1 MMSKKSSRIA
11 VLFLV
16 VALYG
21 LCSAAVTMKVADN
34 QPLPSF
40 ERNSVTY
47 ISLTKFCETAGWSW
61 TWDIVAQ
68 KLTCSWQKHKIVF
81 SQDIPFYSIDD
92 SVMQIPVPPMRHY
105 ESLYLPAKLIP
116 QIFNDLLKDPVEWL
130 QNEKQFISANLSA
143 AVPKSATMEAV
154 AATPT
159 YKSESAVPKPASVKP
174 AAPVDTVHAAKVAPV
189 DTVHAAKAAPVDTVH
204 AAKVAPVD
212 TVHAAKA
219 APVGTVHA
227 AKAVPV
233 DTVHAAKNAPVDTP
247 ATIDMPEETDT
258 LPLTYHKSEWEDLSA
273 VHNKSSSA
281 PTPSNSQ
288 PTHSSAVPMIK
299 TIVIDPGHGGKD
311 PGAIGNNGT
320 REKDIVLA
328 IGLKLYAL
336 IKKHPELQV
345 YMTRSN
351 DTFIPLV
358 GRTRFANEKKADVF
372 ISIHANSI
380 RGTMKKKEEAK
391 GYKIYF
397 LSQAKNEEDKLAA
410 MQENEVI
417 RLEDHSQHKYDNL
430 ENILIDMA
438 GNEYLRESQDLS
450 IMMDRVFSQSLTT
463 IGKLH
468 RGIGQANFWVLN
480 GAYMPSLL
488 VETGFISNP
497 DEELTLQ
504 SESFQDSMAAALC
517 DAVLKFKQK
526 IEAAR

>member
-1 MMSKKSSRIA
+1 MTSHKSSRIA

-16 VALYG
+16 VAVYG

-68 KLTCSWQKHKIVF
+68 KLTCTWQKHKIVF

-92 SVMQIPVPPMRHY
+92 SIMQLPVPPIRHY

-116 QIFNDLLKDPVEWL
+116 PIFNDLLKDPVEWL

-143 AVPKSATMEAV
+143 AVPKSATMEAI
-154 AATPT
+154 ASTQA
-159 YKSESAVPKPASVKP
+159 YKSDSATKPAPVKP
-174 AAPVDTVHAAKVAPV
+174 DASAASADTLSVAK
-189 DTVHAAKAAPVDTVH
+189 T
-204 AAKVAPVD
+204 
-212 TVHAAKA
+212 
-219 APVGTVHA
+219 
-227 AKAVPV
+227 VPV
-233 DTVHAAKNAPVDTP
+233 DTVHTVKTVSVDTP
-247 ATIDMPEETDT
+247 ALIDTPQEIDTIP
-258 LPLTYHKSEWEDLSA
+258 PTYHNSQWEDLSA
-273 VHNKSSSA
+273 EHNKSSSA
-281 PTPSNSQ
+281 PIQSGSEPVG
-288 PTHSSAVPMIK
+288 SSAVPMIK

-311 PGAIGNNGT
+311 PGAIGTKGT
-320 REKDIVLA
+320 QEKDIVLA

-358 GRTRFANEKKADVF
+358 GRTRFANDKKADIF

-380 RGTMKKKEEAK
+380 RGSMKKKEEAK

-417 RLEDHSQHKYDNL
+417 RLEDHSQHNYDNL
-430 ENILIDMA
+430 ENILINMA

-463 IGKLH
+463 IGKQH

-504 SESFQDSMAAALC
+504 SESFQDSIMLFQSIVKTPEGFTF
-517 DAVLKFKQK
+517 DNHV
-526 IEAAR
+526 

>member
-1 MMSKKSSRIA
+1 MMSQKSSRIT
-11 VLFLV
+11 VLFFV

-34 QPLPSF
+34 QPIPSF

-68 KLTCSWQKHKIVF
+68 KLTCTWQKHTIVF
-81 SQDIPFYSIDD
+81 SQDIPFYTIDD
-92 SVMQIPVPPMRHY
+92 SVMQLPVPPMRHY

-116 QIFNDLLKDPVEWL
+116 PIFNDLLKDPVEWL

-154 AATPT
+154 AATPAFKT
-159 YKSESAVPKPASVKP
+159 DSAAPKPATVTAATPATFTDSLSAVKEI
-174 AAPVDTVHAAKVAPV
+174 PVDTVHTAKVAPV
-189 DTVHAAKAAPVDTVH
+189 DTPAQTDKPDEIDTV
-204 AAKVAPVD
+204 P
-212 TVHAAKA
+212 
-219 APVGTVHA
+219 P
-227 AKAVPV
+227 
-233 DTVHAAKNAPVDTP
+233 
-247 ATIDMPEETDT
+247 
-258 LPLTYHKSEWEDLSA
+258 TYHKSEWEDLST

-281 PTPSNSQ
+281 PMQSDAQTTN
-288 PTHSSAVPMIK
+288 SSAVPIIK

-311 PGAIGNNGT
+311 PGAIGPSGIQ
-320 REKDIVLA
+320 EKDIVLA
-328 IGLKLYAL
+328 IGLKLYTQL
-336 IKKHPELQV
+336 KKHPELQV

-397 LSQAKNEEDKLAA
+397 LSQAKNEEDKVAA

-417 RLEDHSQHKYDNL
+417 RLEDRSQHKYDNL

-497 DEELTLQ
+497 DEEMTLR

-517 DAVLKFKQK
+517 EAVLKFKQK
-526 IEAAR
+526 IETAR